1 MKVYHMCPWKKKIV
15 NHSWQNEPISMY
27 KYINIE
33 NVKVFLILSLSIYLF
48 VPWVKKKV
56 SFSLRSIWSTP

>member
-1 MKVYHMCPWKKKIV
+1 MGSWKEKIV
-15 NHSWQNEPISMY
+15 NHYWQNESINMCQ
-27 KYINIE
+27 YIIVE
-33 NVKVFLILSLSIYLF
+33 KVKVFLILSLSTYLF